1 MGKVKI
7 AEDVIARMAEF
18 AREIPD
24 RFWNIDS
31 MELLLDKLYDA
42 AGLLE
47 KNNAGGTRPFHFS
60 IDKSEMLTQVQN
72 AIEYLTK
79 QFGRRPNADQI
90 AILHK
95 LNVYKNG
102 LLNYLRKK

>member
-1 MGKVKI
+1 MGRIKI
-7 AEDVIARMAEF
+7 AENVIARMAEF

-47 KNNAGGTRPFHFS
+47 KNDAGGTRPFHFS
-60 IDKSEMLTQVQN
+60 IDKGEMLTQVQN
-72 AIEYLTK
+72 AIVFLSK
-79 QFGRRPNADQI
+79 QFGRRPNEDQA

-95 LNVYKNG
+95 LNVYKIG
-102 LLNYLRKK
+102 LMNYLRKK